1 MRRLIS
7 VILFIFI
14 STTLFSCGKIERNI
28 DFQRES
34 WGSLNIEIYY
44 LEESY
49 ATQGEAVNIRDE
61 NNPICVITDYDVI
74 DAFMK
79 DISSLTFIQEV
90 VYFPAPVDWVYIYEG
105 YVVCVV
111 YPDGYD
117 IIAEK
122 GQLYYNVDHKG
133 NESYKYGHSDY
144 SGETPWSEIVEK
156 YVLDE

>member
-1 MRRLIS
+1 MRRIVFVLVSIIVAIS
-7 VILFIFI
+7 M
-14 STTLFSCGKIERNI
+14 FSCSKIERNI
-28 DFQRES
+28 EFQRES

-44 LEESY
+44 LEDSY
-49 ATQGEAVNIRDE
+49 VTQGDAVNIRDE
-61 NNPICVITDYDVI
+61 NTPICVITDYEMI

-90 VYFPAPVDWVYIYEG
+90 VYFPAAVDWEYIYEG

-117 IIAEK
+117 IIAEQ
-122 GQLYYNVDHKG
+122 GQLYHSVDHKG